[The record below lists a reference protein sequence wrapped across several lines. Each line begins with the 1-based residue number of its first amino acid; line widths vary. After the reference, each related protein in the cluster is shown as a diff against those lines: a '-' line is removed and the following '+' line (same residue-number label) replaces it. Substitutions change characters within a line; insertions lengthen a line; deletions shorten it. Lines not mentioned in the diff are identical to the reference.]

1 MRQAVLPSF
10 LAILLVASAAGQ
22 GRVAYAGASGRA
34 ADPKAEQEAREHVR
48 KGADALR
55 GGRYDEAMKE
65 FEAGYALL
73 PRPGFVLNMAH
84 VQRQAGNLARA
95 RGYYRQY
102 LDLDPGSAQRK
113 EVEKAIAEIDV
124 ALAQPMRGPAQPGG
138 TAPSPAGASAA
149 RRPISLSPTVDDSE
163 VPVDLKLT
171 ASEPVRKREEPVP
184 APDDGAP
191 FYQRWWFWGTAGGVV
206 VAGALGFFLL
216 RPRGDDFTMSGT
228 WGTLGK

>member
-1 MRQAVLPSF
+1 MRQAVLPGF
-10 LAILLVASAAGQ
+10 LAILLAASAAGQ
-22 GRVAYAGASGRA
+22 GRVAYAGATGRTV
-34 ADPKAEQEAREHVR
+34 DSKAEQEAREHVG

-95 RGYYRQY
+95 RGYYRRY
-102 LDLDPGSAQRK
+102 LDLDPGSAQRA
-113 EVEKAIAEIDV
+113 EVEKAIADIDT
-124 ALAQPMRGPAQPGG
+124 ALAPTRGSARPGG
-138 TAPSPAGASAA
+138 TAPPAAGASAP

-163 VPVDLKLT
+163 VPVDLKVT
-171 ASEPVRKREEPVP
+171 ASEPVRKREEPAH
-184 APDDGAP
+184 APEGGSP
-191 FYQRWWFWGTAGGVV
+191 FYQRWWFWGTVGGVV

-216 RPRGDDFTMSGT
+216 RPRGDDFTTSGS